1 MNCIFI
7 FISISVIR
15 SITNSNYELYSIN
28 YKYFIE
34 LVNYR
39 GNIFFCSQG
48 TRLENASKNVN
59 QPLYAFNVL
68 QVLALPKSYRP
79 PDGTYKKLQ
88 T

>member
-1 MNCIFI
+1 MSSDCYLYFI
-7 FISISVIR
+7 KLVF
-15 SITNSNYELYSIN
+15 ELYLIN
-28 YKYFIE
+28 YRYFIE
-34 LVNYR
+34 LLTF
-39 GNIFFCSQG
+39 FFCSQG
-48 TRLENASKNVN
+48 TRLENALKNVN